1 MPGYRYT
8 FDWLYLFGGVP
19 LPVAVAAF
27 FAIPEIITFLAGGGK
42 ISQTGT
48 AVRGSLQGVRDA
60 LKHWFL
66 IVRSSALGAFMGI
79 IPDLGGSTVERA
91 PYHPAR
97 ATAKYSR
104 QFGKGDFPVVC
115 APESCNK
122 GTGKAH

>member
-79 IPDLGGSTVERA
+79 IPGLGGSTVERSEEHTSELQSLMRTSYA
-91 PYHPAR
+91 VFCLKKKSQIYF
-97 ATAKYSR
+97 Y
-104 QFGKGDFPVVC
+104 
-115 APESCNK
+115 
-122 GTGKAH
+122 